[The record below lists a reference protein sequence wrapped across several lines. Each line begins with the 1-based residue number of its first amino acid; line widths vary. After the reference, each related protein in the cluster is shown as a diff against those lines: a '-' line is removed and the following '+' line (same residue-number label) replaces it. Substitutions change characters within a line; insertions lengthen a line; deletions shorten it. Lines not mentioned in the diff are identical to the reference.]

1 MKNYGHKLGVI
12 TAMALAAAL
21 PERKLTKEFLESEI
35 DKVEYNRFGETNT
48 HCTITTKSGFTF
60 TGESACVDPNN
71 YNKELGEKYAYENAF
86 EKMWMP
92 YGFWLNKALAEFDQ
106 RMNDDGEPKETAV
119 QTTWQDRVC
128 EEIGE
133 LVDRKEKLEKC
144 LSVDKPKFVSDAQWD
159 LMKEQLQAM
168 YSYHNILIERLNED
182 AGVVSSIRLAEKS
195 KSEGLL
201 VVSTVTPPVDS
212 QEHHQQ
218 PNMDFG
224 YAVKMMKEG
233 KRVERAGWNGKGMW
247 LGLVNTGYYDVGCS
261 VVNDIDSLLPWIGM
275 KTADNKFVPWLAS
288 QTDVLAEDWQIVDW
302 G

>member
-86 EKMWMP
+86 EKMWTP
-92 YGFWLNKALAEFDQ
+92 YGFWLHKALADHDNRLQ
-106 RMNDDGEPKETAV
+106 PPSDDDKIEAQQVDDEPKETAV
-119 QTTWQDRVC
+119 QTTWQDRVR

-133 LVDRKEKLEKC
+133 LVDRKEKLEKF
-144 LSVDKPKFVSDAQWD
+144 LSGNKPNFVSDAQWG

-168 YSYHNILIERLNED
+168 YSYHNILIERLDED
-182 AGVVSSIRLAEKS
+182 AGVVSGIRLAEQ
-195 KSEGLL
+195 G
-201 VVSTVTPPVDS
+201 
-212 QEHHQQ
+212 
-218 PNMDFG
+218 N
-224 YAVKMMKEG
+224 
-233 KRVERAGWNGKGMW
+233 
-247 LGLVNTGYYDVGCS
+247 
-261 VVNDIDSLLPWIGM
+261 
-275 KTADNKFVPWLAS
+275 
-288 QTDVLAEDWQIVDW
+288 
-302 G
+302 